1 MRKMREIALVGGGI
15 LLALFVPVVP
25 VWYAPVVPGPFQ
37 VYRLK
42 LISTFQAIASA
53 VCPLV
58 GVSYRWGWYTP
69 LVMLLT
75 LAAGFALGRA
85 VSKVFFARKH

>member
-1 MRKMREIALVGGGI
+1 MRKMREIALIGGGI

-25 VWYAPVVPGPFQ
+25 VWYAPVVPPPFQ
-37 VYRLK
+37 VYRFK
-42 LISTFQAIASA
+42 LISIFQAISS
-53 VCPLV
+53 VFLV
-58 GVSYRWGWYTP
+58 GVSYRWEWYTP

-75 LAAGFALGRA
+75 LAAGFALGRV